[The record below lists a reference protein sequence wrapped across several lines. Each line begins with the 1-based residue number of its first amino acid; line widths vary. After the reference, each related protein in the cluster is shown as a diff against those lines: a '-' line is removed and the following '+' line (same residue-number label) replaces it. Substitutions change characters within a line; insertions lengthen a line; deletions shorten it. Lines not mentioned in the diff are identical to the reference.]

1 MSYAEL
7 SRLDDRGLD
16 VSESLP
22 RRGAL
27 FLDRD
32 GVLNEDVGFVGD
44 IARFRWIEGTRAA
57 IKTANDSGLLVF
69 VVTNQS
75 GVARGFFDEE
85 AVRRVHV
92 HMQAELREIGARIDD
107 FRYCPYHPQGSVP
120 AYTRPSP
127 WRKPEPGMIL
137 DLMAHW
143 PVDPTRSILIGDRGS
158 DVEAGHA
165 AGIAA
170 YRLPP
175 HEKLGDLIE
184 GLVLRLCD
192 PVPKLGRP

>member
-1 MSYAEL
+1 MRKVEAG
-7 SRLDDRGLD
+7 RLDLGRLD
-16 VSESLP
+16 VCETLP

-44 IARFRWIEGTRAA
+44 VARFRWVEGTPAA
-57 IKTANDSGLLVF
+57 IKTANESGLFVF

-75 GVARGFFDEE
+75 GVARGFFGEE
-85 AVRRVHV
+85 AVRRVHA
-92 HMQAELREIGARIDD
+92 HMQAELREIGAHIDD
-107 FRYCPYHPQGSVP
+107 FRYCPYHPEGSVP
-120 AYTRPSP
+120 AYARPSR

-143 PVDPTRSILIGDRGS
+143 PVDPARSIMIGDRGS
-158 DVEAGHA
+158 DVEAGRA

-175 HEKLGDLIE
+175 HEKLADLIE
-184 GLVLRLCD
+184 DLVRRLCD
-192 PVPKLGRP
+192 PGPNIGRP

>member
-1 MSYAEL
+1 MSYAEPG
-7 SRLDDRGLD
+7 RLDDSGLD
-16 VSESLP
+16 VSKSLP

-57 IKTANDSGLLVF
+57 IKTANDSGLFVF

-75 GVARGFFDEE
+75 GVARGFFGEE
-85 AVRRVHV
+85 AVHRIHA
-92 HMQAELREIGARIDD
+92 HMQAELHEIGAHIDD
-107 FRYCPYHPQGSVP
+107 FRYCPYHPQGSLP
-120 AYTRPSP
+120 AYARPSR

-143 PVDPTRSILIGDRGS
+143 
-158 DVEAGHA
+158 
-165 AGIAA
+165 
-170 YRLPP
+170 
-175 HEKLGDLIE
+175 
-184 GLVLRLCD
+184 
-192 PVPKLGRP
+192 